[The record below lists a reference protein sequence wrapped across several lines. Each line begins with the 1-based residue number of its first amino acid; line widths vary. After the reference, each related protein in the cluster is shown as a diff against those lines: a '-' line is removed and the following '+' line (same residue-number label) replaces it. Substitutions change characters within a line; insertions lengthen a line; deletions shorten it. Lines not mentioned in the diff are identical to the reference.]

1 MSKQLYVVVT
11 ILLIILATVGVAN
24 LRKQHD
30 NLELQQIQLHNRTN
44 ELKIEKLK
52 TEKLQDTLNDSSV
65 KTNEQIKDYE
75 RQLKES
81 QEREKQLQAELQAKR
96 EKKANEAKV
105 AHVPTVA
112 GATVA
117 QGGTCSDWLAQAGI
131 HETYAVQELIRRES
145 GCNPNAVN
153 PSSGACGIPQ
163 SLPCNKLPNGL
174 NTSPTDQ
181 LIWMQNYVM
190 NRYGSW
196 ESALAFHDR
205 NSWY

>member
-81 QEREKQLQAELQAKR
+81 QEREKQLQAELQAKL
-96 EKKANEAKV
+96 EKKASL
-105 AHVPTVA
+105 AHIPTVA
-112 GATVA
+112 GATAA

-131 HETYAVQELIRRES
+131 PETYAVQELIRRES

-163 SLPCNKLPNGL
+163 ALPCSKLG
-174 NTSPTDQ
+174 TSDPVQQ
-181 LIWMQNYVM
+181 LAWMNNYVSQ
-190 NRYGSW
+190 RYGSW
-196 ESALAFHDR
+196 EAALSFHDR
-205 NSWY
+205 NNYY